1 LIYDFVI
8 VGAGSAGAVLAGRLT
23 EDPDNK
29 VLLIEAGPDL
39 PPGREPWDIRD
50 TYYSSFFR
58 PKNFWPEL
66 KIYLGSAADPAAVQ
80 RRYEQARIM
89 GGGSSINAMIALRGL
104 PGDFEEWVDQGA
116 RGWTWSDV
124 LPYYR
129 KLEHDLDF
137 DGPLHGRVG
146 PIPVRRH
153 KLTEW
158 PGFCQAVAEAVRSR
172 AWQHVA
178 DMNGEVENGYCSVPI
193 SSSPAQRISTAMG
206 YLGAEARRRPNL
218 RLLTDTFVEGL
229 LFDGK
234 RALGVRAARG
244 ERREIFH
251 GREIIIAAGTLH
263 SPAILQRSG
272 VGPAQLLRRLGIENV
287 VDLPGVG
294 QNLQD
299 HPCVSVACHLM
310 PAARQSR
317 SLRPAPNLALRYD
330 SKVEGCGPHDMYI
343 SVTNK
348 SSWHPLGSALGA
360 LVICVYKP
368 YSRGSVSVD
377 TVRPTAEPRIEFNL
391 LRDDR
396 DLRRLANGFLL
407 ACEIYDHPAVRKSV
421 NDVFPSSYTERIRSL
436 NRYSAVNWS
445 RSAAALVLLE
455 GPAAL
460 RRYLLKTVVS
470 PGTESKELTADRER
484 LDAWLREHAVPFYHP
499 IGTCRMGTVEDATA
513 VVDPSCRV
521 RGVERLRVI
530 DASIM
535 PSVTR
540 ANTNLTTIMIAEKMA
555 DELKR
560 QV

>member
-1 LIYDFVI
+1 
-8 VGAGSAGAVLAGRLT
+8 
-23 EDPDNK
+23 
-29 VLLIEAGPDL
+29 
-39 PPGREPWDIRD
+39 
-50 TYYSSFFR
+50 
-58 PKNFWPEL
+58 
-66 KIYLGSAADPAAVQ
+66 
-80 RRYEQARIM
+80 
-89 GGGSSINAMIALRGL
+89 
-104 PGDFEEWVDQGA
+104 VDQGA

-137 DGPLHGRVG
+137 DGPLHGRDG

-158 PGFCQAVAEAVRSR
+158 PGFCQAVAQAVRSR
-172 AWQHVA
+172 GWQHVA

-234 RALGVRAARG
+234 RVLGVRAVRG

-263 SPAILQRSG
+263 SPAILQRAG
-272 VGPAQLLRRLGIENV
+272 VGPVQLLRRLGIENV

-421 NDVFPSSYTERIRSL
+421 NDVFPSSYTERIRSM
-436 NRYSAVNWS
+436 
-445 RSAAALVLLE
+445 
-455 GPAAL
+455 

-470 PGTESKELTADRER
+470 PGAESKELTADRER

-499 IGTCRMGTVEDATA
+499 IGTCRMGAVEDTTA